1 MSLEAQY
8 QREVNRALDADRNTR
23 KKGLQKLLESLPWD
37 KKSTKAELIK
47 FVEDHL
53 LKLCIA
59 GIADQV
65 EKCREYSLKILKSY
79 FGLLSKKSPVAPDVL
94 QSLLQALYARVN
106 DNPFPETA
114 EELRLLV
121 LELLV
126 IVFHRIK
133 PLLKDSA
140 PQGDDAQEPASLFP
154 LYREDL
160 ERLVV
165 AIAKALGD
173 NFPAVKRAAAELV
186 VLMCA
191 SKAMRII
198 LRSHSKTLVRALIAN
213 INHQHSKTRSV
224 SLQAIV
230 SLLLVLQ
237 SQDSFVSLWKES
249 VYPALQRLLSDRTP
263 SVRKDMADE
272 LARLLLARIASAEK
286 NGHRLIAEDVQIVLL
301 LLLLCGDDVE
311 EIGVSARRLVIDTV
325 RTWKNVALSETAMDV
340 DESIENGE
348 LALREHEAQTGGMKI
363 DVVDSS
369 AHLRGF
375 LGLLQTSQGEQLL
388 QMLLQHTAEQ
398 WTVEGKGQSL
408 RGLSSLFSVVLDLL
422 HGAGSASASASAA
435 IATAAV
441 SSGMDVVAED
451 ANDPAAASAT
461 MGGAE
466 EVTRDTVAAIAAL
479 LESQLP
485 SLVAHLLPLMRHE
498 EDAIRH
504 AAEATAQSI
513 GKLFPIA
520 AAPQTTL
527 GSSMHVW
534 LDLLLPRVRGELSG
548 TDTSSYRSMAIRL
561 ATQLYRGSIASSDFS
576 DDAVVQTWRRY
587 VADMVA
593 SLARQRLLWSQF
605 HADLAVKEAI
615 LLYLRTIFA
624 THQTPLPGEKSF
636 VQMVRVV
643 PKSVQRDVAQIYLYM
658 MSAAAVTSLAAQY
671 QTGALGTAATANV
684 HGGGGGGSG
693 DIERIARGDFLRFVH
708 SYQMEQDA
716 TATSSSAAKASAVA
730 TDAGA
735 APAAAKRDE
744 SEDLAAI
751 GRVLQPH
758 FLSLFVRIVSPHL
771 VTSPKGPV
779 PSLPVATPS
788 ASDEGSDHDEA
799 WAAVLQS
806 GAYAIRWET
815 MSVDL
820 LCLQTLC
827 QFCLL
832 ETWRQWAIVLPFVAQ
847 LADPSHGVIAPGSMK
862 DTMISYASQRGEDT
876 ALTQETLISY
886 DQRMHVL
893 ILLEQLIRVGTTSG
907 HFWEAGA
914 FISQSTAVLM
924 TRIFLPNLIW
934 RVGRVE
940 ATIRK
945 IALAGVYALL
955 KAGAIPRD
963 VILSVARD
971 TLPVLVSHLDDTDV
985 SPRLMAC
992 LSLAVFFA
1000 RLGAQGCVGVWDEL
1014 GLKDIYPKFLARL
1027 DDSQDEVRMAAC
1039 QLLAAF
1045 VVAVCGRVPASQAAT
1060 RGSKLMSDTMVEYIV
1075 DQLFIHL
1082 DDMNQ
1087 AMQERVFD
1095 VLLTIALQCE
1105 GDTIHHQLSPQHLP
1119 KDFAAV
1125 VTKKAEQQ
1133 KLSHRSPRWCEKLVA
1148 EIERSLQEAG

>member
-1 MSLEAQY
+1 MSWEAQY

-37 KKSTKAELIK
+37 KKSIKAELIK

-59 GIADQV
+59 GISDQV

-79 FGLLSKKSPVAPDVL
+79 FGLLLKKNPVAPDVL

-106 DNPFPETA
+106 DNPFPEVA
-114 EELRLLV
+114 EELRLLA

-140 PQGDDAQEPASLFP
+140 PQSDEAQESASLFP
-154 LYREDL
+154 LFREDL

-191 SKAMRII
+191 SKAMRVI

-224 SLQAIV
+224 TLQAIV

-286 NGHRLIAEDVQIVLL
+286 NQQRLIVEDLQIVLL

-311 EIGVSARRLVIDTV
+311 EIGVSARRLVVDTV
-325 RTWKNVALSETAMDV
+325 RTWKNVGVSETAMDV

-348 LALREHEAQTGGMKI
+348 MALREHEAQTGGMKI

-375 LGLLQTSQGEQLL
+375 LGLLQTSHGEQLL

-422 HGAGSASASASAA
+422 HGAGSASA
-435 IATAAV
+435 TAATEAAAA
-441 SSGMDVVAED
+441 SSGMDVAGED
-451 ANDPAAASAT
+451 ANDHAAASAA

-466 EVTRDTVAAIAAL
+466 EVTRDAVAAIATL

-504 AAEATAQSI
+504 AAESTAQSI

-561 ATQLYRGSIASSDFS
+561 ATQLYRGSIASSDFA
-576 DDAVVQTWRRY
+576 DDAVVHTWRHY

-636 VQMVRVV
+636 VQMVHVV

-658 MSAAAVTSLAAQY
+658 MSAPAVTSLAAQY
-671 QTGALGTAATANV
+671 QQGALGSAATANLHV
-684 HGGGGGGSG
+684 GGGNG

-716 TATSSSAAKASAVA
+716 AGTSSSAAKTSTA
-730 TDAGA
+730 AGA
-735 APAAAKRDE
+735 AAAAAAKRDE
-744 SEDLAAI
+744 TEDLVAI

-771 VTSPKGPV
+771 VANKGAG
-779 PSLPVATPS
+779 PSLAASTAS

-799 WAAVLQS
+799 WAAVLRS
-806 GAYAIRWET
+806 GAYAVRWET

-847 LADPSHGVIAPGSMK
+847 LADPSHGVVAPGSMK

-914 FISQSTAVLM
+914 SISQSTAVLM

-1039 QLLAAF
+1039 QLLSAF
-1045 VVAVCGRVPASQAAT
+1045 VVAVCGRVPANQAAT

-1105 GDTIHHQLSPQHLP
+1105 GDAIHHQLSPQHLP

-1125 VTKKAEQQ
+1125 ITKKAEQQ

-1148 EIERSLQEAG
+1148 EIERSLHEAG